1 MAIMTD
7 LEKETFHRNMA
18 EHYAFQRGER
28 HTADNRTYTGSHTV
42 ISAPAGQTYGAVNY
56 KGGG

>member
-1 MAIMTD
+1 MTD